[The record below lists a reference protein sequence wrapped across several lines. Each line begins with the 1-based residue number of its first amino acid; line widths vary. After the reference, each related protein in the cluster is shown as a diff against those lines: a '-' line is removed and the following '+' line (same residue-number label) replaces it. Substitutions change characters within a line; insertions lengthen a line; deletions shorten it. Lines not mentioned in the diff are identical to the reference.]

1 MTKDLKMVYTACQG
15 YGCHEHCTIS
25 TFVDENGV
33 IDHCE
38 RMVLPKE
45 IQDNEDPYYLGARS
59 YICHKGVISG
69 KIPYMKERLRYPM
82 KRVGERGVGP
92 EAFERINWDEALD
105 EIAAK
110 LMELKETYGP
120 ASVMIN
126 DFPCGYAGMPFP
138 LAYTLEQR
146 FKFANGFSSLEW
158 EGIDISV
165 IKGPAMF
172 FGDDTKSVF
181 TDTMNVNYADYVIIW
196 GGNSIGYTRGAHTT
210 HSLIKLQSEGIKLV
224 DIGILFDATAAKC
237 NETLLVKPA
246 SDTALA
252 LAMAN
257 HIIQSGRADE
267 DFLTRKTVAPFLV
280 RNDDGKF
287 LRESDV
293 VDGGD
298 PGNYVYWNAEASEPG
313 FIARG
318 VHDMGG
324 AQVDLDASV
333 TVAGIEC
340 KTAYLLLKEQL
351 AEYTFERQEGIT
363 GVPAAQAQR
372 IIEEYADHENATIWV
387 GAGLRYKNST
397 AAVRAISLLAMLTGH
412 YENKACGMLIEGT
425 QDSFPVQTNDMPII
439 FGLGENMKFCKLA
452 LMKDVIDSFENPQ
465 PGQQEYKALINLYSN
480 PVHNWPPRE
489 LWEKR
494 FFPNMELVVV
504 SEIRWTETCD
514 FADYVLPDLTTFE
527 RECFFVQGGYLI
539 QGDPAIEPVG
549 EARDLA
555 EVLSDLARRMGLGEL
570 FQLSAEEWQRMRLES
585 PDPAIA
591 TVEPKITLDR
601 LREEKL
607 IKLNDAGR
615 CYHLFNDAPINLP
628 SGRLEFYSET
638 VAGLPGGALAEPVPA
653 LIDDEERRE
662 KYPLH
667 LFIGRSRFFMQGQF
681 REIPELRKLSG
692 DGPRIGMRKEDAIAR
707 GINEGDLVEIFNERG
722 VVKVPCHFSN
732 FIQPGM
738 AHLWYAYGVQDYDL
752 SGPATIL
759 GANQNIDEAIDPV
772 AATWGP
778 FWRGLKNASGMPE
791 ALGMSSGEIAN
802 ETIWDVLCD
811 IRRAE

>member
-1 MTKDLKMVYTACQG
+1 MAKNLKMVYTACQG

-38 RMVLPKE
+38 RMVLPDA
-45 IQDNEDPYYLGARS
+45 IQDNEDPYYIGARS
-59 YICHKGVISG
+59 WICHKGVISG

-82 KRVGERGVGP
+82 KRVGERGVGQ
-92 EAFERINWDEALD
+92 EAFERISWDQALD
-105 EIAAK
+105 EIAEK
-110 LMELKETYGP
+110 LMEIKEKYGSN
-120 ASVMIN
+120 AVMMN

-165 IKGPAMF
+165 IKGPAIF

-181 TDTMNVNYADYVIIW
+181 TDTMNVNYADHVIIW

-210 HSLIKLQSEGIKLV
+210 HSLIKLQSQGVKLV
-224 DIGILFDATAAKC
+224 DIGMLYDSTAAKC
-237 NETLLVKPA
+237 DETVLVKPA

-252 LAMAN
+252 LSMAR
-257 HIIQSGRADE
+257 HIIASGRADE
-267 DFLTRKTVAPFLV
+267 DFLARKTVAPFLV
-280 RNDDGKF
+280 RDDNGKF
-287 LRESDV
+287 LRESDIAE
-293 VDGGD
+293 GGD
-298 PGNYVYWNAEASEPG
+298 PANYVFWDVEAGATP
-313 FIARG
+313 IARA
-318 VHDMGG
+318 VHEMGD
-324 AQVDLDASV
+324 AQVDLEAKV
-333 TVAGIEC
+333 TVNGIAC
-340 KTAYLLLKEQL
+340 KTAYALLIEQL
-351 AEYTFERQEGIT
+351 EPYTFECQEEIT
-363 GVPAAQAQR
+363 GVPAAQAQS
-372 IIEEYADHENATIWV
+372 IVEEYADHENATIWV

-397 AAVRAISLLAMLTGH
+397 AVVRAISLLPMLTGH
-412 YENKACGMLIEGT
+412 FENKACGMLIEGT

-439 FGLGENMKFCKLA
+439 FAGYEMKPSKLA
-452 LMKDVIDSFENPQ
+452 LMQDVIDSFENPQ
-465 PGQQEYKALINLYSN
+465 PGQQEYKALFNLYSN

-539 QGDPAIEPVG
+539 HGEPAIEPVG

-555 EVLSDLARRMGLGEL
+555 DVLSDLGRRMGLEEV
-570 FQLSAEEWQRMRLES
+570 FAPTAEEWQRMRLES

-628 SGRLEFYSET
+628 TGRVEFYSE
-638 VAGLPGGALAEPVPA
+638 VLAGIEGGALAAPQPA
-653 LIDDEERRE
+653 LIDDEARRE
-662 KYPLH
+662 QYPLH

-681 REIPELRKLSG
+681 REIAELRKLSG

-707 GINEGDLVEIFNERG
+707 GINEGDLVEVFNERG

-738 AHLWYAYGVQDYDL
+738 AHLWYAYGVEDYKL

-759 GANQNIDEAIDPV
+759 GANQSIDEARDAV
-772 AATWGP
+772 AEAWGP
-778 FWRGLKNASGMPE
+778 FWRGVKNASGMPE
-791 ALGMSSGEIAN
+791 AMGMSSGEIAN